1 MVERAEL
8 SPEDSLRL
16 NVLLAQT
23 PEAIRID
30 EARMVLHALTPKGEA
45 RIDLNPNTTDRDY
58 LRQVKSL
65 LSSHAMGSPGG
76 YPVFLDRWTRM
87 GQARDQNLE
96 QLLLLGE
103 SEAVVAVVHAPGL
116 DARLARRAWWAMPD
130 AANARAMLRHSA
142 VADSEIGREL
152 AAFLLEFLPFEEKP
166 IDQLESVRLVLQ
178 PGLVDSSVRERLWQ
192 RAQNRRAMLVGF
204 IHAATDSLPLD
215 LPPHPAFERC
225 REVNAA
231 SGSATELTTLTRVFS
246 PAGQAYV
253 VTCMAALERIP
264 DQEVAVSLFQAMSA
278 YFGDAGVLAGSWRET
293 DAIETAVAACPV
305 PRAEGLEA
313 YLDSLRFLT
322 AVSVS
327 LLDPI
332 FARTDSIGSGMRR
345 KLEPVI
351 EPVLG
356 HLERLGPVGYEHAA
370 TPGRRHGR
378 RGRRSTGSTSAD

>member
-1 MVERAEL
+1 MAERAQL

-30 EARMVLHALTPKGEA
+30 EARMVVYALTPKGEA
-45 RIDLNPNTTDRDY
+45 RIELCPNAADRDY

-130 AANARAMLRHSA
+130 AANARAMLRHAA
-142 VADSEIGREL
+142 VAESEIGREL
-152 AAFLLEFLPFEEKP
+152 AAFLLELLPFEEKP

-178 PGLVDSSVRERLWQ
+178 PGLVDASVRAQLWQ
-192 RAQNRRAMLVGF
+192 RAQQRRAMLVGF
-204 IHAATDSLPLD
+204 IHAATDSLPLE
-215 LPPHPAFERC
+215 LPAHPAFDRC
-225 REVNAA
+225 RALARERA
-231 SGSATELTTLTRVFS
+231 GTGELSALADVLA

-253 VTCMAALERIP
+253 AACIAALEGVP
-264 DQEVAVSLFQAMSA
+264 DQEVAVSLFQAMA
-278 YFGDAGVLAGSWRET
+278 GYFGRTAVLEGSWREAG
-293 DAIETAVAACPV
+293 AIESAVAACAA

-313 YLDSLRFLT
+313 CLDSLRFLS
-322 AVSVS
+322 AISVS

-345 KLEPVI
+345 KLKPVTDR
-351 EPVLG
+351 VFF
-356 HLERLGPVGYEHAA
+356 HLEQLGPVGPAQIA
-370 TPGRRHGR
+370 TSGRVR
-378 RGRRSTGSTSAD
+378 RGRRSTPAA

>member
-1 MVERAEL
+1 MAERAQL

-30 EARMVLHALTPKGEA
+30 EARMVVYALTPKGEA
-45 RIDLNPNTTDRDY
+45 RIELCPNAADRDY

-130 AANARAMLRHSA
+130 AANARAMLRHAA
-142 VADSEIGREL
+142 VAESEIGREL

-178 PGLVDSSVRERLWQ
+178 PGLVDASVRAQLWQ
-192 RAQNRRAMLVGF
+192 RAQQRRAMLVGF
-204 IHAATDSLPLD
+204 IHAATDSLPLE
-215 LPPHPAFERC
+215 LPAHPAFDRC
-225 REVNAA
+225 RALARGRAGTGEL
-231 SGSATELTTLTRVFS
+231 SALADVLA

-253 VTCMAALERIP
+253 AACIAALEGVP
-264 DQEVAVSLFQAMSA
+264 DQEVAVSLFQAMA
-278 YFGDAGVLAGSWRET
+278 GYFGRAAVLEGSWREAG
-293 DAIETAVAACPV
+293 AIESAVAACAA
-305 PRAEGLEA
+305 PRAEGLESC
-313 YLDSLRFLT
+313 LDSLRFLS
-322 AVSVS
+322 AISVS

-345 KLEPVI
+345 KLKPVTDR
-351 EPVLG
+351 VFF
-356 HLERLGPVGYEHAA
+356 HLEQLGPVGPAQIA
-370 TPGRRHGR
+370 TSGRGR
-378 RGRRSTGSTSAD
+378 RGRRSTPAA